1 MLGLDREVAA
11 VTGPP
16 TAERV
21 QALKRILPGAT
32 IRAIPK
38 RTGQTQPCR
47 RLPTWFMVWFVIGLG
62 LFATDCYRQVFRWLQ
77 RCRRRR
83 TPARTTRC
91 EARRRLGVAPVRALM
106 DRIVRLL
113 ATPRTPG
120 ACYCGLRLMALDGFV
135 VDLPDTA
142 ANGRAFGRPHNGRA
156 PAAFPPARVPARCA
170 VGTHVLWKC
179 PVKPKHRAEIRLA
192 AALPRFLAPDRLLL
206 WGRGFCSDDN
216 VRDVAARRAHVPAR
230 AQSTRV
236 RAKVRALADGSDL
249 ARLYPSAKHRRK
261 DRDGPLVR
269 AIDYTVGDRGRPGA
283 GPAADPAVPRALG
296 GGTGDRRVEDPP
308 AATPGAA
315 QPDARGGGPGALRA
329 AAGAFRGAAADGR
342 GGGGPPA
349 AAAALVLHGRLE
361 DLALPLAG
369 VPAGRPRA
377 AALVSGLA
385 GGDGRGDRG
394 AAARAGQPA
403 RHPAQAQQMAQEAAG
418 ASALPPANPEVR

>member
-283 GPAADPAVPRALG
+283 GAPR
-296 GGTGDRRVEDPP
+296 
-308 AATPGAA
+308 
-315 QPDARGGGPGALRA
+315 
-329 AAGAFRGAAADGR
+329 
-342 GGGGPPA
+342 
-349 AAAALVLHGRLE
+349 RL
-361 DLALPLAG
+361 LTALPG
-369 VPAGRPRA
+369 PAGTRP
-377 AALVSGLA
+377 
-385 GGDGRGDRG
+385 GG
-394 AAARAGQPA
+394 
-403 RHPAQAQQMAQEAAG
+403 
-418 ASALPPANPEVR
+418 

>member
-1 MLGLDREVAA
+1 MGLSQPPSDKEATMLGLDREVAA

-156 PAAFPPARVPARCA
+156 PAAFPPAR
-170 VGTHVLWKC
+170 
-179 PVKPKHRAEIRLA
+179 
-192 AALPRFLAPDRLLL
+192 
-206 WGRGFCSDDN
+206 
-216 VRDVAARRAHVPAR
+216 
-230 AQSTRV
+230 
-236 RAKVRALADGSDL
+236 
-249 ARLYPSAKHRRK
+249 
-261 DRDGPLVR
+261 
-269 AIDYTVGDRGRPGA
+269 
-283 GPAADPAVPRALG
+283 
-296 GGTGDRRVEDPP
+296 
-308 AATPGAA
+308 
-315 QPDARGGGPGALRA
+315 
-329 AAGAFRGAAADGR
+329 
-342 GGGGPPA
+342 
-349 AAAALVLHGRLE
+349 
-361 DLALPLAG
+361 
-369 VPAGRPRA
+369 
-377 AALVSGLA
+377 
-385 GGDGRGDRG
+385 
-394 AAARAGQPA
+394 
-403 RHPAQAQQMAQEAAG
+403 
-418 ASALPPANPEVR
+418 